1 MRLFKRKKKENR
13 VCPNCKNPV
22 PAGLAFC
29 DSCGFR
35 ILPPPVC
42 RKCQVPLAPDT
53 NFCENCGTPAGTV
66 PEAQPETPPDELNVL
81 GEEERETDILDPEI
95 ADPKP
100 DPLPEMQPE
109 TTPDEP
115 PVIEEERPPGIP
127 EPGSDA
133 APEVLWPVIT
143 PPPGTS
149 LPRPKPDP
157 LPDPCPVPA
166 HPVRLPKR
174 TLILAAV
181 GFICLI
187 VSLAVLFPGAGL
199 ADGMNPPGS
208 SPAVTP
214 APATIMQGA
223 ALLTETPD
231 SAEAAITG
239 SPLVPGPVQ
248 VPPESLRIWL
258 QADRD
263 PITHIVTVIYNG
275 GKGERAVR
283 DVTVRL
289 TRSDGTM
296 LQETFR
302 PRTTGEGVEMQGTK
316 YADRLEVIVTYNS
329 GEAMTVIDRIFPYHE
344 RN

>member
-66 PEAQPETPPDELNVL
+66 PEAQPETPPDELNVT
-81 GEEERETDILDPEI
+81 GEEEENPGIPDPEI
-95 ADPKP
+95 A
-100 DPLPEMQPE
+100 
-109 TTPDEP
+109 EP
-115 PVIEEERPPGIP
+115 
-127 EPGSDA
+127 STDA

-157 LPDPCPVPA
+157 LPDPGPVPA
-166 HPVRLPKR
+166 RPVRLPKR
-174 TLILAAV
+174 TLILAAA

-187 VSLAVLFPGAGL
+187 VSLAVLFWGAGCGNNL
-199 ADGMNPPGS
+199 VLPGP
-208 SPAVTP
+208 SPAAAPPPVTI
-214 APATIMQGA
+214 THDT
-223 ALLTETPD
+223 ALVTETPG
-231 SAEAAITG
+231 SADAAILLH
-239 SPLVPGPVQ
+239 PLVPGPVQ

-329 GEAMTVIDRIFPYHE
+329 GEAMTVIDRVFPYHE

>member
-53 NFCENCGTPAGTV
+53 NFCENCGTPAGTA
-66 PEAQPETPPDELNVL
+66 PEAQPETPPGEHPVT
-81 GEEERETDILDPEI
+81 EEERAPDIPDPEI
-95 ADPKP
+95 PEPNP
-100 DPLPEMQPE
+100 DALHEMQPE
-109 TTPDEP
+109 TTSDEP
-115 PVIEEERPPGIP
+115 PVIEKERPHGIP

-157 LPDPCPVPA
+157 FPDPGPVPA
-166 HPVRLPKR
+166 RPARLPKR
-174 TLILAAV
+174 TLILATA

-187 VSLAVLFPGAGL
+187 VSLAVLFWGAGCGNNL
-199 ADGMNPPGS
+199 VLPGP

-231 SAEAAITG
+231 SVEAAITG

-248 VPPESLRIWL
+248 VPPDSLRIWL
-258 QADRD
+258 QAERD

-289 TRSDGTM
+289 TRSDGTV

-302 PRTTGEGVEMQGTK
+302 PVTTGEGVEMQGTK
-316 YADRLEVIVTYNS
+316 YADRLEGIVTYNS
-329 GEAMTVIDRIFPYHE
+329 GEAMAVIDRIFPYHE

>member
-35 ILPPPVC
+35 ITPPPVC

-53 NFCENCGTPAGTV
+53 NFCENCGTPAGAV
-66 PEAQPETPPDELNVL
+66 PDTQPETPPDEQPVFE
-81 GEEERETDILDPEI
+81 GERAPDIPE
-95 ADPKP
+95 PKP
-100 DPLPEMQPE
+100 DALLKMQPE

-115 PVIEEERPPGIP
+115 PVIEEERAPDIP

-133 APEVLWPVIT
+133 APEVLWPVIA
-143 PPPGTS
+143 PPPGT
-149 LPRPKPDP
+149 P
-157 LPDPCPVPA
+157 LPQQKPVPA
-166 HPVRLPKR
+166 SSTAPVPARTVQLPKR
-174 TLILAAV
+174 TLIFAGAGV
-181 GFICLI
+181 VCLI
-187 VSLAVLFPGAGL
+187 VALAVVFWGAGY
-199 ADGMNPPGS
+199 ANSMIPPDC
-208 SPAVTP
+208 SPATAP
-214 APATIMQGA
+214 APDTMTRGA

-231 SAEAAITG
+231 SADAQITRP
-239 SPLVPGPVQ
+239 PLVFGPAQ
-248 VPPESLRIWL
+248 EPPDSLRIWL

-283 DVTVRL
+283 DVNVRL
-289 TRSDGTM
+289 TRSDGTV

-302 PRTTGEGVEMQGTK
+302 PVTTGEGVEMQGTK

-329 GEAMTVIDRIFPYHE
+329 GEVMTIIDKIFPYHE